1 MLYNCLANLHI
12 TCKSVSPNPI
22 RVDRIEVG
30 NFIYIC
36 KHTVEKNYTNVTNP
50 IRVDRIEVG

>member
-1 MLYNCLANLHI
+1 MDNLHI

-22 RVDRIEVG
+22 RVHRIEVG